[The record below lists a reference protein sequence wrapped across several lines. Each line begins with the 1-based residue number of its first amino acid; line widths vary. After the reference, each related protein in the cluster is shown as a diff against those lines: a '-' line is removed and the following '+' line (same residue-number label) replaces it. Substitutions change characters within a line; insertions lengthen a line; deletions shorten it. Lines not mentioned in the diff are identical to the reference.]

1 MQRKSAIINAGES
14 KYIAYLWEDNGY
26 FYKIKNLGKSFGDS
40 FEIISL
46 FGEVIKGKIKGKEIV
61 GQCHFFNE
69 FCFVIKSHGKEIE
82 KGYSLN
88 YPKTKVIKEKQSSD
102 NKTKQEEIDNKTKKE
117 EIDNKS
123 KQEEGEK
130 IVERQSS
137 ESIIKQQ
144 LSESIIES
152 QSGNNIKEQDSF
164 DKMQQEQLGFEGEIA
179 TTNYFEKVVNGE
191 ASLSATEFLKEKS
204 KEKEKQAFYMELK
217 PQLDKLFNTFPKD
230 EYLTEVIPSSK
241 WVKIEYDN
249 TGKSYSVGV
258 ITDGEDVVYIGYGIR
273 SVFTKS
279 PPTSVKSVAQWMPLS
294 FEDVKGEGYWMIYQ
308 TASTGENV

>member
-1 MQRKSAIINAGES
+1 MQRKSAVINGNGN
-14 KYIAYLWEDNGY
+14 KYIAYLWKDNGC
-26 FYKIKNLGKSFGDS
+26 FYKVRGYGDVLGDS
-40 FEIISL
+40 FEIVLRSGGAVKGKL
-46 FGEVIKGKIKGKEIV
+46 KGSEVI
-61 GQCHFFNE
+61 GQCDGFDE
-69 FCFVIKSHGKEIE
+69 FCLIVKRQGKVIA
-82 KGYSLN
+82 KGYSSN
-88 YPKTKVIKEKQSSD
+88 YPKMQEIVKEDGDFAVEQGAAKQNEQNNVEDAALNDTDKNPESLQVEKNDEQAENLKNCS
-102 NKTKQEEIDNKTKKE
+102 QVEEKMDGKSNAE
-117 EIDNKS
+117 E
-123 KQEEGEK
+123 E
-130 IVERQSS
+130 
-137 ESIIKQQ
+137 
-144 LSESIIES
+144 
-152 QSGNNIKEQDSF
+152 
-164 DKMQQEQLGFEGEIA
+164 LGFEGEIA

-308 TASTGENV
+308 TAATGENV